1 MSSWHSSRRDSQRV
15 LELQSSDSEDE
26 KFAGQI
32 SLVRALTFKHCNRCV
47 KCEHGCLNTDIEF
60 RGCRTS
66 P

>member
-32 SLVRALTFKHCNRCV
+32 SLVR
-47 KCEHGCLNTDIEF
+47 
-60 RGCRTS
+60 S
-66 P
+66 PRSRVLAFSNIAIAP